1 MTNPVWRKSSR
12 SNTQGGDCVEL
23 AVLPSGI
30 GIRDSKN
37 PAGPILNVDR
47 AQLGELVHR
56 IKQDEI

>member
-23 AVLPSGI
+23 AALPSGI